1 MLIEGNEEGKMGR
14 EKQIN
19 IFNLKDIVISS
30 TLTASER
37 LEALAKLKK

>member
-1 MLIEGNEEGKMGR
+1 MLIDGNEEANIGR

-19 IFNLKDIVISS
+19 IFNLKDILISS
-30 TLTASER
+30 TFTANER